1 MGGSKQAFQTEETED
16 ARAEVGKCKQVQVC
30 GLWDGGVCGGR
41 GCSRRG
47 SAALRGRTG
56 LWGQGHLKQESTMK
70 LHFGKT
76 SLSNRFAFLFL
87 FEREDK
93 NNVNKIY
100 FVSLF
105 LCFLHCHSN
114 SAIM

>member
-1 MGGSKQAFQTEETED
+1 MEES
-16 ARAEVGKCKQVQVC
+16 AEGEVAA
-30 GLWDGGVCGGR
+30 GGVLQGTDSPEGQDWPL
-41 GCSRRG
+41 G
-47 SAALRGRTG
+47 TG
-56 LWGQGHLKQESTMK
+56 ALKQESTMK

>member
-1 MGGSKQAFQTEETED
+1 MEES
-16 ARAEVGKCKQVQVC
+16 AEEEPAA
-30 GLWDGGVCGGR
+30 GGVLQGIDSPEGQDWPL
-41 GCSRRG
+41 G
-47 SAALRGRTG
+47 TG
-56 LWGQGHLKQESTMK
+56 ALKQESIIR

-76 SLSNRFAFLFL
+76 SLSNRFAFLLL

-105 LCFLHCHSN
+105 LCFLYCQTLQ
-114 SAIM
+114 